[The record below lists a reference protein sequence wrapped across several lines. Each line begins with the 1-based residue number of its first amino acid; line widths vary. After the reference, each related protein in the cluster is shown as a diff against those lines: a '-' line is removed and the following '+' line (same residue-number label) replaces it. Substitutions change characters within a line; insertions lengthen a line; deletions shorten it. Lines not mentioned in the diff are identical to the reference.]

1 MGLKVRVLSCRAV
14 RPGSQF
20 SGWGGGLAE
29 RTEKEKRGEEWQRF
43 QARLDV
49 LTALHLWFVL
59 GGRHLDVHYIVARR
73 HVALLALRHLL
84 LGDDAVNLWWETHTV
99 RSHITCHPLK
109 GAAASTN
116 TCTGHKNPVYAL
128 LSCWSSDSIRPDQLI
143 PWHGNVVPVILYF
156 NVVSMSPTEDW
167 VIMTHKSWRSFR
179 FCFRTEL
186 WHCKDHFFPTQ
197 FLPLTKKWSVCS
209 NAILR
214 NMSLWKIRENKT
226 FQNFR
231 FYVQWGRKS
240 PFNHLFSHLQRWGR
254 PVS

>member
-84 LGDDAVNLWWETHTV
+84 LGDDAVNL
-99 RSHITCHPLK
+99 
-109 GAAASTN
+109 
-116 TCTGHKNPVYAL
+116 
-128 LSCWSSDSIRPDQLI
+128 
-143 PWHGNVVPVILYF
+143 
-156 NVVSMSPTEDW
+156 
-167 VIMTHKSWRSFR
+167 
-179 FCFRTEL
+179 
-186 WHCKDHFFPTQ
+186 
-197 FLPLTKKWSVCS
+197 
-209 NAILR
+209 
-214 NMSLWKIRENKT
+214 
-226 FQNFR
+226 
-231 FYVQWGRKS
+231 
-240 PFNHLFSHLQRWGR
+240 
-254 PVS
+254 